1 MKIKDMSTE
10 IEEIYKSFEKLE
22 KNLDFIESLENK
34 KFSENEKMKMLQ
46 KIVDLEKHINTL
58 ESSLKEHRELLV
70 KGHKK
75 NLSMKSAKSAKSK
88 NDSDTVLVKN
98 PNRTLYNINEYGYE
112 DDDISE
118 FNNSFK

>member
-10 IEEIYKSFEKLE
+10 IEDIYNSFEKLE
-22 KNLDFIESLENK
+22 KNLDFLESLENK

-46 KIVDLEKHINTL
+46 KIVDLEKHITNI
-58 ESSLKEHRELLV
+58 ESSLKDHREMIA

-75 NLSMKSAKSAKSK
+75 NLSMKSAKSK
-88 NDSDTVLVKN
+88 NDSDTVLIKN
-98 PNRTLYNINEYGYE
+98 PNRTLHNINEYGYE